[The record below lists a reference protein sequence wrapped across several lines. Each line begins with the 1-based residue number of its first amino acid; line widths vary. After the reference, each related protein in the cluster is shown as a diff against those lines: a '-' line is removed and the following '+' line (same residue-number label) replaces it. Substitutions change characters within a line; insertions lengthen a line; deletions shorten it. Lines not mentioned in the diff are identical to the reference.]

1 MELGSINELP
11 ADYRAEMAAAGVTPL
26 WPILRDSLPR
36 GLPRATCAP
45 THWRY
50 EKLRPL
56 LLRAGELTPIE
67 RAERRVLVLS
77 GTGYGEAA
85 AQATPSIYLGMQL
98 LLPGERA
105 PSHRH
110 TPSAVRLAV
119 EGAGASTLVEGERLP
134 MEPGDLVL
142 TPHGEWHEHAHEG
155 QEPVIWLDALDLPLL
170 IYLEASYAEEA
181 GTEAQPRIPDR
192 SAVEY
197 VASGLRP
204 KRPTGVAAPK
214 NPLRRFPWK
223 RTREALRAL
232 IQSGSKPYAEME
244 FINPETGESVLPT
257 LGFCALLIRA
267 ERQCMPARC
276 SPAAAFHVVEGRGCS
291 EINGEKIRW
300 QEKDTFCAPAFAS
313 IVHEAEEDSY
323 LIRIDESPLHQ
334 KLGIY
339 EERANV

>member
-1 MELGSINELP
+1 MELASINELP
-11 ADYRAEMAAAGVTPL
+11 ADYRAEMAAADVTPL
-26 WPILRDSLPR
+26 WPILRNSLPL
-36 GLPRATCAP
+36 GLPRPTCAP

-77 GTGYGEAA
+77 GTGYGEAS

-119 EGAGASTLVEGERLP
+119 EGAGASTLVEGEKLP

-142 TPHGEWHEHAHEG
+142 TPHGEWHEHVHEG
-155 QEPVIWLDALDLPLL
+155 EEPVIWLDALDLPLL

-181 GTEAQPRIPDR
+181 GAEEHARIADR
-192 SAVEY
+192 SGVEY

-204 KRPTGVAAPK
+204 QRPAGVAAPK

-223 RTREALRAL
+223 RTRAALHAL
-232 IQSGSKPYAEME
+232 IRSSGGPHAELA
-244 FINPETGESVLPT
+244 FINPETGESVLAT
-257 LGFCALLIRA
+257 LGFSALLIRA
-267 ERQCMPARC
+267 RHRCDPPRC
-276 SPAAAFHVVEGRGCS
+276 SPAAAFHVVEGRGGS

-300 QEKDTFCAPAFAS
+300 QAKDTFCAPAFACV
-313 IVHEAEEDSY
+313 VHEADEDAC
-323 LIRIDESPLHQ
+323 LIRIDESPLHK

>member
-1 MELGSINELP
+1 MELGSITELP

-36 GLPRATCAP
+36 GTPRATCAP

-50 EKLRPL
+50 GKLRPL

-119 EGAGASTLVEGERLP
+119 EGDGASTLVEGEKLP

-142 TPHGEWHEHAHEG
+142 TPNGEWHEHVHEG

-204 KRPTGVAAPK
+204 KRPAGVAAPK

-223 RTREALRAL
+223 RTREALHAL
-232 IQSGSKPYAEME
+232 IRPGGKPSAEME
-244 FINPETGESVLPT
+244 FINPETGEGVLAT
-257 LGFCALLIRA
+257 LGFCALLICA
-267 ERQCMPARC
+267 GHQCAPARC
-276 SPAAAFHVVEGRGCS
+276 SPPAAFHVVEGRGCS
-291 EINGEKIRW
+291 EINGEKFRW
-300 QEKDTFCAPAFAS
+300 RRKDTFCAPAFAS
-313 IVHEAEEDSY
+313 IIHEASEDSY
-323 LIRIDESPLHQ
+323 LIRIDESPLHK
-334 KLGIY
+334 KLGVY

>member
-1 MELGSINELP
+1 MELGSITELP

-67 RAERRVLVLS
+67 RSERRVLVLS

-119 EGAGASTLVEGERLP
+119 EGAGAATVVEGEKLP

-142 TPHGEWHEHAHEG
+142 TPNGEWHEHVHEG

-170 IYLEASYAEEA
+170 IYLEASYAEE
-181 GTEAQPRIPDR
+181 GRTEAHPRITDR

-197 VASGLRP
+197 FASGLRP
-204 KRPTGVAAPK
+204 KRPAGVTAPK
-214 NPLRRFPWK
+214 NPLRRFPWR
-223 RTREALRAL
+223 RTREALSAL
-232 IQSGSKPYAEME
+232 IQASGKPCAEME
-244 FINPETGESVLPT
+244 FINPETGEGVLAT

-267 ERQCMPARC
+267 EGKCMPPRC
-276 SPAAAFHVVEGRGCS
+276 SSPAAFHVVEGRGCS

-300 QEKDTFCAPAFAS
+300 QEKDTFCVPAFAS
-313 IVHEAEEDSY
+313 IAHEAGEDSY